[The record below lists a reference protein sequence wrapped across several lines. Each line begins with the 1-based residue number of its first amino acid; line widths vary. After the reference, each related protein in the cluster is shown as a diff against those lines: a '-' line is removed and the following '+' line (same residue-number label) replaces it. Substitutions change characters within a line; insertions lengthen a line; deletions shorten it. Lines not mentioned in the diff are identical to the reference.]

1 MKYFVWLGLSAA
13 VSFGISLFFSGDTA
27 KVVFTLLTFMF
38 LCAMFVTNKVV
49 ESNNLLSNNQKK
61 IYELLEEVQRSIK

>member
-38 LCAMFVTNKVV
+38 LCALFVADMVV
-49 ESNNLLSNNQKK
+49 ESLSYNQKK